1 VYLLRLGGGISAI
14 SMTLSAQA
22 ISNLTEMPEQINYTM
37 HLVGASLLV
46 LAATLNAAI
55 VPRSSSVP
63 QFTVVLQWV
72 LLIAGVF
79 AALAMFS
86 IVEESLDQLLAS
98 IVLVILIPL
107 CVTASA
113 VVSITVVIEWIAKA
127 QRDRRKR

>member
-1 VYLLRLGGGISAI
+1 
-14 SMTLSAQA
+14 MTLSAQA